1 MKPIIII
8 QARENSKRLDK
19 KILKKVL
26 NKTLLE
32 IMYGRIKHL
41 QKKFK
46 IIFAIPKNNSKLK
59 KEILKFQGNIFEG
72 DENDVLSRFYNCAKE
87 NNLSNDSVI
96 IRLTSD
102 CPLIDKDLIN
112 NFYNIFHKNNY
123 DYASNTIT
131 PTYPDGLDVEIFKF
145 SELERAFFNSKS
157 KHDRE
162 HVTPY
167 IKRKCVNKFNFFN
180 NQDLSDIRITIDDN
194 EDYIVLKKIIEKLG
208 YDPSLNKI
216 IKFYY
221 ELKSKTKKLNYKF
234 RNSGS
239 NYNNDNYFWERAKKV
254 IPGGNALYSKR
265 PELYAP
271 NLWPSHYLK
280 AKKYT
285 IWTMSGKKYSDLSSM
300 GVGTNILGYAN
311 DKIDREVIKSIKLSN
326 LSSLNS
332 FEEVLLAE
340 KLIELHPWAEMVK
353 FARTGAE
360 ANSIAIRLARA
371 YSNKNEIAIC
381 GYHGWHDWY
390 LSASI
395 RDEKNFSKN
404 LMENVGNLGVPSSIK
419 KYTHTFQ
426 YNDYRSFKNLI
437 DKNKNIGVVIMEVMR
452 NFEPKD
458 NFLHKIKNFC
468 EKNNIVLIFDECTS
482 GFRETNGGLHLKYK
496 INPDLAMFGKSL
508 GNGFAINAVIGKKDI
523 MNFAK
528 KTFISSTFW
537 TERSGSTAGLKTL
550 DVMNS
555 QKSWE
560 IVTKK
565 GKFIKKNWK
574 KIAKKNQLKI
584 EIFGLDAIPKFTL
597 PYKNWLAYKTYI
609 TQIFLKK
616 KVLAS
621 NTIYLSTVHD
631 EKILNLYLTELD
643 KIFQTIN
650 KCEDGLDIFSLLD
663 NNICAS
669 EFKRLN

>member
-1 MKPIIII
+1 
-8 QARENSKRLDK
+8 
-19 KILKKVL
+19 
-26 NKTLLE
+26 
-32 IMYGRIKHL
+32 
-41 QKKFK
+41 
-46 IIFAIPKNNSKLK
+46 
-59 KEILKFQGNIFEG
+59 
-72 DENDVLSRFYNCAKE
+72 
-87 NNLSNDSVI
+87 
-96 IRLTSD
+96 
-102 CPLIDKDLIN
+102 
-112 NFYNIFHKNNY
+112 
-123 DYASNTIT
+123 
-131 PTYPDGLDVEIFKF
+131 
-145 SELERAFFNSKS
+145 
-157 KHDRE
+157 
-162 HVTPY
+162 
-167 IKRKCVNKFNFFN
+167 
-180 NQDLSDIRITIDDN
+180 
-194 EDYIVLKKIIEKLG
+194 
-208 YDPSLNKI
+208 
-216 IKFYY
+216 
-221 ELKSKTKKLNYKF
+221 
-234 RNSGS
+234 
-239 NYNNDNYFWERAKKV
+239 
-254 IPGGNALYSKR
+254 
-265 PELYAP
+265 
-271 NLWPSHYLK
+271 
-280 AKKYT
+280 
-285 IWTMSGKKYSDLSSM
+285 MSGKKYSDLSSM

-550 DVMNS
+550 EVMNS

-560 IVTKK
+560 IITKK

-631 EKILNLYLTELD
+631 EKILNLYLIELD